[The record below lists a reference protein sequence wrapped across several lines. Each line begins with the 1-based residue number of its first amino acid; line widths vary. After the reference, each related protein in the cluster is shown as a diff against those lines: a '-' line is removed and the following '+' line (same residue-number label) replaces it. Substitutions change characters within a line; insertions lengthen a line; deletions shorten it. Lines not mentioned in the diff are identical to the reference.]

1 MINIKKNDD
10 NECFKWCLF
19 RYLHP
24 ADHHPARIKKAD
36 KDFSKRLDFKEKKF
50 PVITRDIQKIE
61 KKKRIL
67 SASVF
72 SVIKIRKNI

>member
-1 MINIKKNDD
+1 MINIKKNND

-61 KKKRIL
+61 KKNEFYQHQCFRL
-67 SASVF
+67 
-72 SVIKIRKNI
+72 

>member
-1 MINIKKNDD
+1 MINIKKNND

-24 ADHHPARIKKAD
+24 ADYHPARIKKAD

-61 KKKRIL
+61 KKNEFYQHQCFRL
-67 SASVF
+67 
-72 SVIKIRKNI
+72 

>member
-1 MINIKKNDD
+1 MINIKKNND

-24 ADHHPARIKKAD
+24 TDHHPARIKKAD

-61 KKKRIL
+61 KKNEFYQHQCFRL
-67 SASVF
+67 
-72 SVIKIRKNI
+72 

>member
-1 MINIKKNDD
+1 MINIKKNND

-61 KKKRIL
+61 Q
-67 SASVF
+67 
-72 SVIKIRKNI
+72 KNEFYQDQCFRL

>member
-1 MINIKKNDD
+1 MINIKKKND

-61 KKKRIL
+61 KKNEFYQHQCFRL
-67 SASVF
+67 
-72 SVIKIRKNI
+72 